1 MHYEGSGDGYT
12 INGRVKI
19 PQVHLPSLVVG
30 AFNDLSDKQLN
41 GSIPKSFSDLPSR
54 QTLSLQNNFLIGPV
68 PTNIWQNVS
77 FNASSSLMLNK
88 SFSRIEG
95 NLNPH
100 VNVILRNLT

>member
-19 PQVHLPSLVVG
+19 PQVHLPSLVV
-30 AFNDLSDKQLN
+30 DKQLN